1 MSHPPLNLQGALDDA
16 SSPFAIQVRHAAAL
30 EHARQTGFVWTRQP
44 GVVCLAMSR
53 DYLAQAQGNPD
64 VTVIVAPPSVAD
76 RGDDGTKALIVCDRA
91 DELFHYL
98 HLSQHSPA
106 DSAQDRFEID
116 GTAQVDASAV
126 LRGHVRIGARTR
138 IGPGVVIS
146 GPVRVGREASIEARA
161 VIGCDGLYAKTVLGV
176 RRHMPHFGGV
186 EIGDSSRILAGAVV
200 VRSAIH
206 GEVTRVGAGACV
218 GVLSNIGHDATIGD
232 GATISSNVVVAGR
245 ATVGAH
251 AWIGASAT
259 ISNMVDIGERAEVR
273 LGAVVL
279 QDVPPG
285 GDVSGNFA
293 RSHAANMRR
302 FLQEI
307 RK

>member
-1 MSHPPLNLQGALDDA
+1 MSHPPLNVQRALDDA
-16 SSPFAIQVRHAAAL
+16 SGRFAIQVRHPASL
-30 EHARQTGFVWTRQP
+30 QGARQTGFVWTRQP
-44 GVVCLAMSR
+44 GVVCLAMTR
-53 DYLAQAQGNPD
+53 DYLGQAQRNPD
-64 VTVIVAPPSVAD
+64 VSAIVLPPAVAARCVED
-76 RGDDGTKALIVCDRA
+76 TKALIVCERA
-91 DELFHYL
+91 DELFHLL
-98 HLSQHSPA
+98 HLSQAAFPGT
-106 DSAQDRFEID
+106 AQDRLEID
-116 GTAQVDASAV
+116 GTADVDASAL
-126 LRGHVRIGARTR
+126 LRGNVRIAAGAR

-146 GPVRVGREASIEARA
+146 GPASVGREASIEARA

-186 EIGDSSRILAGAVV
+186 EIGESSRILAGAVV

-245 ATVGAH
+245 STVGAH

-302 FLQEI
+302 FLEET

>member
-1 MSHPPLNLQGALDDA
+1 MSHSPLNLQRVLDDA
-16 SSPFAIQVRHAAAL
+16 PSQFAIQVRHSAGL
-30 EHARQTGFVWTRQP
+30 EGTRQTGFVWTRQP
-44 GVVCLAMSR
+44 GVVCLAMTR
-53 DYLAQAQGNPD
+53 DYLAQAQRNPD
-64 VTVIVAPPSVAD
+64 VRAIVAPSSVAD
-76 RGDDGTKALIVCDRA
+76 RSVDDTKALIVCDRA
-91 DELFHYL
+91 DELFHHL
-98 HLSQHSPA
+98 HLSQAPA
-106 DSAQDRFEID
+106 ADMTRDRLEID
-116 GTAQVDASAV
+116 DTANVDASAL
-126 LRGHVRIGARTR
+126 LRGHVRIGAGAR

-146 GPVRVGREASIEARA
+146 GPAWVGREASIEARA

-206 GEVTRVGAGACV
+206 GEVTRIGADACV
-218 GVLSNIGHDATIGD
+218 GVLSNIGHDTTIGD

-245 ATVGAH
+245 STVGAH

-279 QDVPPG
+279 QDVPAG

-302 FLQEI
+302 FLEDI